1 MHVRTDGLY
10 PCVQCSKAAA
20 YSGRTGGDDKGRVD
34 MAYRVVADHIRT
46 LCVCIADGV
55 YPGMSGAE

>member
-1 MHVRTDGLY
+1 M
-10 PCVQCSKAAA
+10 QCSKAAA